1 MHQRNYLEE
10 FIIFALKFNGHTT
23 ESSLRRQRKMLH
35 STNNRSLK
43 VSLTQSLVGYMPD
56 GGLCVP
62 DSLPRIPQAFFNNIA
77 EMSLQ
82 EIAFVVLKMF
92 LCDIFSPETIKKI
105 VNEVFS
111 AEIPVKWDSKNC
123 FTIEIFKNISKNI
136 GGHFLSALI
145 AHLKEGEN
153 TGYNIITVVDH
164 NGADTITGDCITR
177 SNQCVLFPSGELSSE
192 QIAQIV
198 TSNIS
203 AIEIDGTLYDCQS
216 LVKHF
221 LMSANNRSDKVWIS
235 GNSISFVRGLPYI
248 VCCFHAYARAMET
261 ETIGEDTAIV
271 MLASDLESLYTSL
284 IAKKLGL
291 PISKVYVTP
300 AVCNSLSLHGQVSG
314 MTIGAIENLWD
325 SGCVAKIN
333 DLYCGDL
340 KKLQNDIECYYSD
353 IGSPD
358 FEKYRSIHDSTN
370 ITQVA
375 AETKSVKIMIT
386 NDVPNAVKESHAYS
400 DERCSNQNIGHHR
413 KIIKIPPS
421 LSALMRVL
429 NI

>member
-1 MHQRNYLEE
+1 M
-10 FIIFALKFNGHTT
+10 
-23 ESSLRRQRKMLH
+23 
-35 STNNRSLK
+35 
-43 VSLTQSLVGYMPD
+43 TQSLVGYMSD

-82 EIAFVVLKMF
+82 EIAFVVLKMY

-123 FTIEIFKNISKNI
+123 FTIEIFKSISGKNI

-145 AHLKEGEN
+145 AHLKECEN
-153 TGYNIITVVDH
+153 TSYNIITVIDH
-164 NGADTITGDCITR
+164 NDVDTTTGDCITH

-192 QIAQIV
+192 QIAQIA

-203 AIEIDGTLYDCQS
+203 AIEIDGSLYDCQL
-216 LVKHF
+216 LVKQF
-221 LMSANNRSDKVWIS
+221 LMSADNCSDRVWIT

-248 VCCFHAYARAMET
+248 VFCFHAYARAIET

-271 MLASDLESLYTSL
+271 MLVSDLKNLYASL
-284 IAKKLGL
+284 IAKKMGL
-291 PISKVYVTP
+291 PISKVYVTA
-300 AVCNSLSLHGQVSG
+300 AVYNSLNLHGHALG
-314 MTIGAIENLWD
+314 TTIGTVENLWD

-333 DLYCGDL
+333 DLYNGDL

-358 FEKYRSIHDSTN
+358 FEKYRSIYDSTN
-370 ITQVA
+370 ITQGA
-375 AETKSVKIMIT
+375 AETKNVEIMIT
-386 NDVPNAVKESHAYS
+386 NDVPNAVKGYTAFS
-400 DERCSNQNIGHHR
+400 DERRSNQNIGHHR

>member
-1 MHQRNYLEE
+1 
-10 FIIFALKFNGHTT
+10 
-23 ESSLRRQRKMLH
+23 MLH

-111 AEIPVKWDSKNC
+111 TEILVKRDTKNR
-123 FTIEIFKNISKNI
+123 FAIEILKNISGKNI

-145 AHLKEGEN
+145 DHLKESEN
-153 TGYNIITVVDH
+153 ISYNIITVVDR
-164 NGADTITGDCITR
+164 NGVDTTTGDCMTCG
-177 SNQCVLFPSGELSSE
+177 NQYVLLPAGEFSSE
-192 QIAQIV
+192 QITQIAA
-198 TSNIS
+198 SNIS
-203 AIEIDGTLYDCQS
+203 AVEIDGSLYDCQS
-216 LVKHF
+216 LVKDF
-221 LMSANNRSDKVWIS
+221 LMSASATNCSDTVWIS

-261 ETIGEDTAIV
+261 ETVGEDMAIV
-271 MLASDLESLYTSL
+271 MLVSDLESLYMSL
-284 IAKKLGL
+284 IAKKMGL
-291 PISKVYVTP
+291 PISKVYVTET
-300 AVCNSLSLHGQVSG
+300 VSNSLNLRGQTSG
-314 MTIGAIENLWD
+314 MTIGTIENLWD

-353 IGSPD
+353 IWSSD
-358 FEKYRSIHDSTN
+358 SEKYRSIYDTTN
-370 ITQVA
+370 ITQGA
-375 AETKSVKIMIT
+375 AETKSVEIMIT
-386 NDVPNAVKESHAYS
+386 NDVPNAVKESPAFS
-400 DERCSNQNIGHHR
+400 DERCPNQNIGSHR
-413 KIIKIPPS
+413 NIIKIPPS